1 MENILVSA
9 CLLGI
14 GCRYDG
20 KHKADPEV
28 LKLKERYNLIP
39 VCPEIFGG
47 LPTPRV
53 PSERIGDKVMM
64 KDGRD
69 VTENYQKG
77 AEEAS
82 VAAML
87 GLSIPEKKKQPA
99 FLVACGVFLVAAAG
113 VLAHM
118 IVKLAGYCKA
128 DAVVEEEWTEEE
140 WAAEEAMWPA
150 DEDLVTGSDS
160 DVTDDDFEKAE

>member
-47 LPTPRV
+47 LPTPRI

-77 AEEAS
+77 AEEALELCRIYNIKTAILKERS
-82 VAAML
+82 P
-87 GLSIPEKKKQPA
+87 S
-99 FLVACGVFLVAAAG
+99 CGKGFVYDGTFTG
-113 VLAHM
+113 VLTERDGVTAE
-118 IVKLAGYCKA
+118 LLLSAGIR
-128 DAVVEEEWTEEE
+128 VIGESEINI
-140 WAAEEAMWPA
+140 
-150 DEDLVTGSDS
+150 LL
-160 DVTDDDFEKAE
+160 